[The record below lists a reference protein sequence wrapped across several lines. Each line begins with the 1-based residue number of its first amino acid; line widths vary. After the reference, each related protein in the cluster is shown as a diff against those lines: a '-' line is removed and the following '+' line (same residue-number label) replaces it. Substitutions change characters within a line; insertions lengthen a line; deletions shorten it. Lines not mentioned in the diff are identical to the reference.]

1 MIPLLSISQTKYII
15 DKDTIIGYTSSE
27 NRSIALLF
35 LEGEHYKELYF
46 NEEEISR
53 FKDTIINVQNYHI
66 IFLDSM
72 LVVKTKLLT
81 DINNEYVYTQKELNK
96 VIEKN
101 KTKNTLLTG
110 SIIANIILII
120 TLLIK

>member
-27 NRSIALLF
+27 NRSIGLLF

-46 NEEEISR
+46 NEDILSNL
-53 FKDTIINVQNYHI
+53 KDSVITTQNYHI

-81 DINNEYVYTQKELNK
+81 NINNEYVYTQKELNK

-101 KTKNTLLTG
+101 KTKNNLLKG